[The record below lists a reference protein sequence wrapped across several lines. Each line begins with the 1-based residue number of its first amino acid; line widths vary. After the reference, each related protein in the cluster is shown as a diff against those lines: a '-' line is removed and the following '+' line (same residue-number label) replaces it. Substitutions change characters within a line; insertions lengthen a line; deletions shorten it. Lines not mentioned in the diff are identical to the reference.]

1 MDGEFNSLNINNT
14 NITFSVATNNI
25 ATSDELSVD
34 PIYQRQMGTNYS
46 KGKKVGKAIT
56 IVGISL
62 AFTATAIASG
72 SALSNIFVPNP
83 PTVSNAVINVEDE
96 TLTYSFALK
105 NDRKYKTFFYLD
117 INGKNV
123 IKEEVIESKDYDG
136 EYSPVVS
143 GDRCKAYII
152 FTNSLDYYKTIYT
165 NEFVAE

>member
-25 ATSDELSVD
+25 ATSDELSAD

-56 IVGISL
+56 IIGISL
-62 AFTATAIASG
+62 AFTATAISSG
-72 SALSNIFVPNP
+72 SVLSNIFVPNP
-83 PTVSNAVINVEDE
+83 PTVSNAVINVEDK
-96 TLTYSFALK
+96 TLTYSFTLK

-117 INGKNV
+117 INGENV

-165 NEFVAE
+165 NEFVAK